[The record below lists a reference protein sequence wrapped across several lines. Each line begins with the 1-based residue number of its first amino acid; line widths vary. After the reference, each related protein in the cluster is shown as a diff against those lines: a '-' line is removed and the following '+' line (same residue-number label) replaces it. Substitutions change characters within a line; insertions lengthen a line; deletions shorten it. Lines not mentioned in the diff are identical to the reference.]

1 MTQLQVPYGRK
12 HLSATLPD
20 AYTLHTIQPNEARA
34 AKNPVER
41 VQSALENPFGDVS
54 LMHFSGVRTVA
65 IAINDKTR
73 LVPHAQLLPPLLNR
87 LESLGIAPAD
97 ITLVIATGTHPV
109 MPPQEYP
116 LILPQRLIE
125 RYNVICH
132 DARDLDRLQHLGRT
146 QAGTPVEINREYMQA
161 DLRIVV
167 GNIEPHQF
175 MGYSGGVK
183 SAAIGLAGDTTINAN
198 HAMMMQPTARM
209 GLYDENPAR
218 VDVEEIGRMIGVHLA
233 LNALLNG
240 KKDIVDVLFGEP
252 EAVMRRALP
261 RVNEIYSVPVGQQPF
276 DLMIVSPGG
285 HPKDINIYQAQKALG
300 HASPV
305 VREGG
310 AMIWCAACPEGTGS
324 KSYESWIT
332 DGAKR
337 SHDDVFTHFERE
349 GFRVGPHKAFQLS
362 RDTSVRHTMLISEMP
377 DAFVRQLLLHPMPDL
392 QTALDKVLANLPEDA
407 RVGSMPS
414 ANNTIPVLG

>member
-1 MTQLQVPYGRK
+1 MTQLHVPYGK
-12 HLSATLPD
+12 TTQNATLPD
-20 AYTLHTIQPNEARA
+20 GYTLHTIEPNEARA

-41 VQSALENPFGDVS
+41 VQSALDNPLGDVS
-54 LMHFSGVRTVA
+54 LINYGDVRSVA
-65 IAINDKTR
+65 VAINDKTR
-73 LVPHAQLLPPLLNR
+73 IVPHAQLLPPLLNR
-87 LESLGIAPAD
+87 LETLGIAPEN

-109 MPPQEYP
+109 MPSEEYP
-116 LILPQRLIE
+116 LILPERLIG
-125 RYNVICH
+125 RYNVVCH
-132 DARDLDRLQHLGRT
+132 DARDLPGLRHLGRT
-146 QAGTPVEINREYMQA
+146 AKGTPVEVNRTYMEA

-198 HAMMMQPTARM
+198 HAMMMAPSARM

-218 VDVEEIGRMIGVHLA
+218 ADVEEIGRMIGVHLA

-240 KKDIVDVLFGEP
+240 KKEIVDVLFGEP
-252 EAVMRRALP
+252 EAVMRHALP
-261 RVNEIYSVPVGQQPF
+261 RVDEIYTVPVGDPF

-310 AMIWCAACPEGTGS
+310 VMIWCAACPEGTGS
-324 KSYESWIT
+324 KSYEQWIL
-332 DGAKR
+332 DGSKH
-337 SHDDVFTHFERE
+337 SHDDVFHHFEQE

-362 RDTSVRHTMLISEMP
+362 RDTSVRHTMLISDMP
-377 DAFVRQLLLHPMPDL
+377 DDFVRRLLLHPLPDL
-392 QTALDKVLANLPEDA
+392 QTALDKALANLPQNA
-407 RVGSMPS
+407 RIGYMPS